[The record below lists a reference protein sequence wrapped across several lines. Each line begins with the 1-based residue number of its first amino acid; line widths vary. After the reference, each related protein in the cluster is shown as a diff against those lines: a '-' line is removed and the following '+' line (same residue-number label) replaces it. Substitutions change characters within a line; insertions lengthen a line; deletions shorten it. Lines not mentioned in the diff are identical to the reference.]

1 MALFLAVIG
10 PLQGA
15 TADGSPVELLLILAL
30 IVLVVGGF
38 WRTFQK
44 AGEPGWAAIVP
55 FYNFYVLLRI
65 SGNPGWWLILAFIP
79 VVNLLV
85 ALKVGI
91 DVAENFGK
99 GTLFGLGLTLLSFIF
114 YPILGFGDA
123 SYRGTT

>member
-1 MALFLAVIG
+1 MAPLPAVFG

-15 TADGSPVELLLILAL
+15 SGGGSPVELLLILAL
-30 IVLVVGGF
+30 AVLIIGGF

-123 SYRGTT
+123 SYRGST